1 MDAYGI
7 FQGGGAK
14 GYAHVGALKA
24 AEQRGIRFV
33 RIGGSSAGAIV
44 AALAAAGYAADELLD
59 PSKPTGS
66 RGVLDVDVGEIL
78 DAREYA
84 RVTRAMRRY
93 TAFSAQPE
101 PATGIVG
108 WWRRAKR
115 RFAPLVM
122 ARFFCRLVVPE
133 LAFGIGVYRGLGAVG
148 TEPVERWLD
157 GLLRAKT
164 GTSGPVTFG
173 DLGMRLR
180 MVAADVTNGEMRTFG
195 FPGDERLAVASAAMA
210 SACFP
215 FFFRPVRD
223 GDRMFVDGGLVSNLP
238 VWLFDDERDD
248 ETSHLPTFGFR
259 LVNDALVARAAE
271 APTQFLRFGQRMAQT
286 LLSGARNLEER
297 RVDYYHG
304 IDLRARIG
312 TLSFDTVRDAAPTLV
327 DDARRSVEEYF
338 QREVGPQD
346 PARMQRVLTAVV
358 NLLAEHYDWVG
369 ERVRAHILL
378 PDIDGR
384 HAMTIYSCNMDSD
397 ADDHL
402 RVRTDV
408 DGVGAAFRLREP
420 VYVDN
425 NAPRRIG
432 QDALKYELAARPT
445 QVRGLYSVPMF
456 DDIDEWSKEDPPTRT
471 MPFAALV
478 LDRTTAFAP
487 LAVDERQQDT
497 LANVAA
503 IVGEAIRDRSIVRP
517 QNAELLRP
525 RASAW
530 DASLTTAGL
539 RVAARKIRDAGDGDL
554 GGRLSLA
561 LRRLNESTGSIGP
574 PGSAARAGAARSTA
588 TDTGTGAGS
597 GSGSGGSLSTS

>member
-59 PSKPTGS
+59 PTKPIGS

-93 TAFSAQPE
+93 TAFSVQPE
-101 PATGIVG
+101 PASGIMG
-108 WWRRAKR
+108 WWRRVER
-115 RFAPLVM
+115 RFAPVVI

-157 GLLRAKT
+157 GLLRAKA
-164 GTSGPVTFG
+164 GTSGPVTFA

-180 MVAADVTNGEMRTFG
+180 MVAADVTNGKMRTFG
-195 FPGDERLAVASAAMA
+195 FPGDERLTVASAAVA

-259 LVNDALVARAAE
+259 LVNDALVAQAAE
-271 APTQFLRFGQRMAQT
+271 APTQFLRFSQRMAQT

-297 RVDYYHG
+297 RVSYYHG

-312 TLSFDTVRDAAPTLV
+312 TLSFDTVRHAAPLLV
-327 DDARRSVEEYF
+327 DEGRRSVEEYF
-338 QREVGPQD
+338 EREVGPQD
-346 PARMQRVLTAVV
+346 PVRMQRVLTAVV
-358 NLLAEHYDWVG
+358 NVLAEHYDWMG

-378 PDIDGR
+378 PDINGR
-384 HAMTIYSCNMDSD
+384 HAMTIYSCNMDND

-402 RVRTDV
+402 RVRTDA

-420 VYVDN
+420 VYVDTH
-425 NAPRRIG
+425 APRQTG
-432 QDALKYELAARPT
+432 QEALKYELSARPP
-445 QVRGLYSVPMF
+445 QVKGLYSVPMF
-456 DDIDEWSKEDPPTRT
+456 DEIDEWSKKDPQTRT
-471 MPFAALV
+471 IPFAALV

-487 LAVDERQQDT
+487 LTIDERQQDAF
-497 LANVAA
+497 ANVAA

-517 QNAELLRP
+517 QNAELLRLE
-525 RASAW
+525 ASGW
-530 DASLTTAGL
+530 DVSLTTPGL
-539 RVAARKIRDAGDGDL
+539 RVAARKIRDAGDGEL

-561 LRRLNESTGSIGP
+561 LRRLNESI
-574 PGSAARAGAARSTA
+574 
-588 TDTGTGAGS
+588 
-597 GSGSGGSLSTS
+597 

>member
-44 AALAAAGYAADELLD
+44 AALAAAGYTADELLD
-59 PSKPTGS
+59 PSKPTGL
-66 RGVLDVDVGEIL
+66 RGVLDVDVADIL

-84 RVTRAMRRY
+84 RVSRAIRRY
-93 TAFSAQPE
+93 AAFSAQPE
-101 PATGIVG
+101 GASGIAG

-115 RFAPLVM
+115 RFPPLVL
-122 ARFFCRLVVPE
+122 ARFAGRLVVPE
-133 LAFGIGVYRGLGAVG
+133 LAFGVGVYRTLGAVG

-157 GLLRAKT
+157 SLLRAKT

-173 DLGMRLR
+173 DLGMKLR
-180 MVAADVTNGEMRTFG
+180 MVAADLTNGEMHTFG
-195 FPGDERLAVASAAMA
+195 FPGDNGLPVAPAAVA

-259 LVNDALVARAAE
+259 LVNDALVARPAQP
-271 APTQFLRFGQRMAQT
+271 PTQFLRFGQRMAQT
-286 LLSGARNLEER
+286 LLSGSRNLEER

-312 TLSFDTVRDAAPTLV
+312 TLSFDTVREAAPMLV

-338 QREVGPQD
+338 EREVGPQD
-346 PARMQRVLTAVV
+346 PVRMRRVLSTMI
-358 NLLAEHYDWVG
+358 NLLAEHYDWAG
-369 ERVRAHILL
+369 ERIRAHVLL
-378 PDIDGR
+378 PDLDGR
-384 HAMTIYSCNMDSD
+384 HAKTIYTCNMEAD

-420 VYVDN
+420 VYV
-425 NAPRRIG
+425 ATGTPRWTG
-432 QDALKYELAARPT
+432 QDALKYELAARPPF
-445 QVRGLYSVPMF
+445 VKGLYSVPMF
-456 DDIDEWSKEDPPTRT
+456 DDIDEWSKEDPLGRST
-471 MPFAALV
+471 PFAALV
-478 LDRTTAFAP
+478 LDRTADFSS
-487 LAVDERQQDT
+487 LAIDERQQDT
-497 LANVAA
+497 FANVAA

-517 QNAELLRP
+517 QGSKPSRTREAG
-525 RASAW
+525 W
-530 DASLTTAGL
+530 DPSLTNTGL
-539 RVAARKIRDAGDGDL
+539 RVAARKFRDAGDGPL
-554 GGRLSLA
+554 GRRLSLA
-561 LRRLNESTGSIGP
+561 LRRLNDAAP
-574 PGSAARAGAARSTA
+574 PGDGRGATMQARGRPQDAVGAVR
-588 TDTGTGAGS
+588 DGEV
-597 GSGSGGSLSTS
+597 LD

>member
-1 MDAYGI
+1 MEAYGI

-44 AALAAAGYAADELLD
+44 AALVAAGYSADELLD

-84 RVTRAMRRY
+84 GVTRAMRRY
-93 TAFSAQPE
+93 AAFSARPE

-108 WWRRAKR
+108 WWRRTKLS
-115 RFAPLVM
+115 FAPLVV
-122 ARFFCRLVVPE
+122 ARFVGGLVVPE
-133 LAFGIGVYRGLGAVG
+133 LAFGIGVYRRLGAVG

-157 GLLRAKT
+157 GLLQAKA
-164 GTSGPVTFG
+164 GTSGPVTFA

-195 FPGDERLAVASAAMA
+195 FPGDERLSVASAAVA

-223 GDRMFVDGGLVSNLP
+223 GDRMFVDGGLISNLP

-248 ETSHLPTFGFR
+248 DTSHLPTFGFR
-259 LVNDALVARAAE
+259 LVNDALVAHPAE
-271 APTQFLRFGQRMAQT
+271 PPTQFLRFAQRMAQT

-312 TLSFDTVRDAAPTLV
+312 TLSFDAVRETAPKLV
-327 DDARRSVEEYF
+327 EDARRSVEEYF
-338 QREVGPQD
+338 KREVGPQD
-346 PARMQRVLTAVV
+346 PAHMKRVLTAVV
-358 NLLAEHYDWVG
+358 NLLAEHYDWG
-369 ERVRAHILL
+369 AERVRAHVILPEL
-378 PDIDGR
+378 DGR
-384 HAMTIYSCNMDSD
+384 HAMTIYTCNMDSD

-420 VYVDN
+420 VYVDTR
-425 NAPRRIG
+425 APRTG
-432 QDALKYELAARPT
+432 QNALKYELSARPT
-445 QVRGLYSVPMF
+445 QVEGLYSVPIF
-456 DDIDEWSKEDPPTRT
+456 DDIEEWSKVDPLTRT
-471 MPFAALV
+471 RPFAALV
-478 LDRTTAFAP
+478 LDRTTPFAS
-487 LAVDERQQDT
+487 LAVDERQQDIF
-497 LANVAA
+497 ANVAA
-503 IVGEAIRDRSIVRP
+503 IIGEAIRDRSIVRP
-517 QNAELLRP
+517 PSAGPPRS
-525 RASAW
+525 RASGW
-530 DASLTTAGL
+530 DVSITTTGL

-554 GGRLSLA
+554 GRRLSLA
-561 LRRLNESTGSIGP
+561 LWRLNGS
-574 PGSAARAGAARSTA
+574 PGSDAARGPAAPSGPARSAATDLGAGA
-588 TDTGTGAGS
+588 D
-597 GSGSGGSLSTS
+597 

>member
-44 AALAAAGYAADELLD
+44 AALAAAGYTADELLD
-59 PSKPTGS
+59 PSKPPGS
-66 RGVLDVDVGEIL
+66 RGVLDVDVRDIL

-93 TAFSAQPE
+93 AAFSAPPE
-101 PATGIVG
+101 PATGVVG

-115 RFAPLVM
+115 RFPPLVI
-122 ARFFCRLVVPE
+122 ARFVGGMAIRE
-133 LAFGIGVYRGLGAVG
+133 LSFGIGVYRRLGAVG

-157 GLLRAKT
+157 GLLRAKV
-164 GTSGPVTFG
+164 GTSSPVTFG
-173 DLGMRLR
+173 DLGMKLR
-180 MVAADVTNGEMRTFG
+180 MVAADVTSGEMHTFG
-195 FPGDERLAVASAAMA
+195 FPGDNGLLVAPAAVA

-259 LVNDALVARAAE
+259 LVNDALVARPAE
-271 APTQFLRFGQRMAQT
+271 PPTQFLRFGQRMAQT
-286 LLSGARNLEER
+286 LLSGSRNLEER

-312 TLSFDTVRDAAPTLV
+312 TLSFDTVREAAPTLV
-327 DDARRSVEEYF
+327 DNARRSVEEYF
-338 QREVGPQD
+338 EREVGPQD
-346 PARMQRVLTAVV
+346 PGRMQRVLSAVV
-358 NLLAEHYDWVG
+358 NLLAEHYDWAG
-369 ERVRAHILL
+369 ERIRAHVLL
-378 PDIDGR
+378 PDGDGR
-384 HAMTIYSCNMDSD
+384 HAKTIYTCNMDAD

-408 DGVGAAFRLREP
+408 EGVGAAFRLREP
-420 VYVDN
+420 VYVTTGTSR
-425 NAPRRIG
+425 AAG
-432 QDALKYELAARPT
+432 QNALKYELSARPPS
-445 QVRGLYSVPMF
+445 VKGLYSVPMF
-456 DDIDEWSKEDPPTRT
+456 DDIGEWSKEDPLARSA
-471 MPFAALV
+471 PFAALV
-478 LDRTTAFAP
+478 LDRAADFGA
-487 LAVDERQQDT
+487 LAADERQQDT
-497 LANVAA
+497 FANIAA

-517 QNAELLRP
+517 QGSEPSRT
-525 RASAW
+525 RKGGW
-530 DASLTTAGL
+530 DDSLTTVGL
-539 RVAARKIRDAGDGDL
+539 RVAARKVRDAGDGPL
-554 GGRLSLA
+554 GRRLSLA
-561 LRRLNESTGSIGP
+561 LRRLNDAAPPAVGRGSTTQ
-574 PGSAARAGAARSTA
+574 ARGRPRDAV
-588 TDTGTGAGS
+588 GTVRDGEVPD
-597 GSGSGGSLSTS
+597 